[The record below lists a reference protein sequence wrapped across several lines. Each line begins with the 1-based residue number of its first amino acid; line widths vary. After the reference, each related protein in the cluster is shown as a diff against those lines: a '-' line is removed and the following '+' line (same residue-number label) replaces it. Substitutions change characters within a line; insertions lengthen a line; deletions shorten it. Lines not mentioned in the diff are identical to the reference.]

1 MTEPNKFLTLVGI
14 TLKLIL
20 MARVILPHT
29 IALADFLTVFQF
41 LFQQLLQITFVI
53 TME

>member
-1 MTEPNKFLTLVGI
+1 MTALKGFLTLVGI

-20 MARVILPHT
+20 VTKVILPHI
-29 IALADFLTVFQF
+29 IALADFLTGFQF